1 MSQGSHLFISF
12 RRCTFKQTIQ
22 PMSVSVQLP
31 PNRSATLS
39 FDRNLSLSEFT
50 EFCAL
55 NPELVVE
62 REPDG
67 KITIMTPVGF
77 LSGRRELRLG
87 AYLTIWSVENGIGD
101 TASSSTGF
109 MLPNSSVRS
118 PDAVWISDE
127 RLAEVPEEELE
138 GFPALVPD
146 FVAEIRSKS
155 DDNRPLQSKMEET
168 WMAQGV
174 RLGWLID
181 TYLGEIRIYRPN
193 SDVEVLPVEGTV
205 LSGEEVL
212 PGFSFD
218 LVLFS

>member
-1 MSQGSHLFISF
+1 
-12 RRCTFKQTIQ
+12 
-22 PMSVSVQLP
+22 
-31 PNRSATLS
+31 
-39 FDRNLSLSEFT
+39 
-50 EFCAL
+50 
-55 NPELVVE
+55 
-62 REPDG
+62 
-67 KITIMTPVGF
+67 
-77 LSGRRELRLG
+77 
-87 AYLTIWSVENGIGD
+87 
-101 TASSSTGF
+101 

>member
-1 MSQGSHLFISF
+1 
-12 RRCTFKQTIQ
+12 
-22 PMSVSVQLP
+22 MSVTVQLP
-31 PNRSATLS
+31 PDRRATLS
-39 FDRNLSLSEFT
+39 FSRKLSLPEFA
-50 EFCAL
+50 EFCAK
-55 NPELVVE
+55 NPDLVVE

-87 AYLTIWSVENGIGD
+87 AYLTIWTIENGLGD

-109 MLPNSSVRS
+109 TLPNGSVRS

-127 RLAEVPEEELE
+127 RIGNLPDEELE
-138 GFPALVPD
+138 GFPNLVPD

-155 DDNRPLQSKMEET
+155 DDDRPLQQKMEDT

-181 TYLGEIRIYRPN
+181 TYLGEVRVYRE
-193 SDVEVLPVEGTV
+193 DGTVEVLPVEESI
-205 LSGEEVL
+205 LSGEEIM
-212 PGFSFD
+212 PGFTFD
-218 LVLFS
+218 LAILKRKEAL

>member
-1 MSQGSHLFISF
+1 
-12 RRCTFKQTIQ
+12 
-22 PMSVSVQLP
+22 MSVSVQLP
-31 PNRSATLS
+31 PDRSATLS
-39 FDRNLSLSEFT
+39 FTRSLSLAEFT
-50 EFCAL
+50 EFCSQ

-87 AYLTIWSVENGIGD
+87 AYLTIWAIENGMGD

-109 MLPNSSVRS
+109 TLPNGSVRS
-118 PDAVWISDE
+118 PDAAWISDD
-127 RLAEVPEEELE
+127 RLNAIPEEELE

-155 DDNRPLQSKMEET
+155 DDDRPLQKKMEET
-168 WMAQGV
+168 WMSQGV

-181 TYLGEIRIYRPN
+181 SYLGEVRVYRPGIET
-193 SDVEVLPVEGTV
+193 EVLPLENTV
-205 LSGEEVL
+205 LSGEEVM
-212 PGFSFD
+212 PGFKFD
-218 LVLFS
+218 LAILSRKP

>member
-1 MSQGSHLFISF
+1 
-12 RRCTFKQTIQ
+12 
-22 PMSVSVQLP
+22 MSVLVQLP
-31 PNRSATLS
+31 PDRSATLS
-39 FDRNLSLSEFT
+39 FDRTLSLAEFT
-50 EFCAL
+50 EFCVQ

-87 AYLTIWSVENGIGD
+87 AYLTIWAIENGMGD

-109 MLPNSSVRS
+109 TLPNGSVRC
-118 PDAVWISDE
+118 PGAVWISDE
-127 RLAEVPEEELE
+127 RLAAVPKEELE
-138 GFPALVPD
+138 SFPALVPD

-155 DDNRPLQSKMEET
+155 DDDRPLQRKMEET

-181 TYLGEIRIYRPN
+181 SYLGEVRIYRPETET
-193 SDVEVLPVEGTV
+193 EVLPIEGTI
-205 LSGEEVL
+205 LSGEDVM

-218 LVLFS
+218 LATLLRK